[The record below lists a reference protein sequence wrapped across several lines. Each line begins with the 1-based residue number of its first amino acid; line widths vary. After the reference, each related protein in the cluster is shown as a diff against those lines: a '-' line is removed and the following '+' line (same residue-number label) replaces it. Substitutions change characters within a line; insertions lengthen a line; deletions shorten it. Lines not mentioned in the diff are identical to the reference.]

1 MRLLSRG
8 PRRRTRPAGS
18 TPPAASPARQALAHA
33 RELIHSLRWHRQL
46 DARAWGL
53 EAYDTLRQNTRAQ
66 RRRGRADPPGGG
78 RGGGGGARA
87 RAYTP
92 PYGWRGRTS
101 GAIPAVCPSRCG
113 TCAWPCAT
121 TMSSPAPPRQE
132 EGQFRQDCPG
142 RAGACVDAWVHAWY
156 VQAGGEWAHVGNVAG
171 SALHGLVHHPVH
183 VVHHVRHVEQVFQ
196 ITHLHPRR
204 CAVKSVAHIRP
215 GRQIQREAVGGAPA
229 PPGHHFGDGAL
240 CSFTLDRA
248 P

>member
-18 TPPAASPARQALAHA
+18 TAPAASPARQALAHA

-87 RAYTP
+87 RVYTP

-156 VQAGGEWAHVGNVAG
+156 VQAGGGEGGRTWEMLPA
-171 SALHGLVHHPVH
+171 
-183 VVHHVRHVEQVFQ
+183 VRCMVSS
-196 ITHLHPRR
+196 TTP
-204 CAVKSVAHIRP
+204 CTSSTTSVTSNRFF
-215 GRQIQREAVGGAPA
+215 RLRT
-229 PPGHHFGDGAL
+229 
-240 CSFTLDRA
+240 CTRA
-248 P
+248 DAQ